1 MPGAGSTLREI
12 HRLRRAAKD
21 LTERIEAGP
30 RQIKA
35 QHAAVARHEENLKKA
50 QDDLKHLKVQTHQKE
65 VSLKAASEQIKKYEK
80 QLNDIMSKKEYDA
93 LKHELATTRASEG
106 KLEDEILA
114 AFTDI
119 EERQKRIPELEK
131 TLAQSKAQAAQLERE
146 QESRLADLKRQRDE
160 VQKQLAEQETALP
173 DDIKPH
179 YDRLIGSKG
188 EDALAPV
195 ENKTCIAC
203 YTGITAQNYND
214 LTAGRFILC
223 KSCGRILY
231 LPE

>member
-1 MPGAGSTLREI
+1 MPSGATLREI

-21 LTERIEAGP
+21 LTERIDAGP
-30 RQIKA
+30 KQIKA

-50 QDDLKHLKVQTHQKE
+50 QDELKHLKVHTHEKE

-93 LKHELATTRASEG
+93 LKHELATTRAGEG
-106 KLEDEILA
+106 KLEDAILG

-131 TLAQSKAQAAQLERE
+131 TLAQSRAQAAQLERE

-160 VQKQLAEQETALP
+160 VQKQLAEQESGLP

-231 LPE
+231 LPES